1 MKEITQITLT
11 DEELEMLSFSVNFLN
26 YLLEKT
32 ENLEITKDKFEE
44 LNETLNKTKTH
55 KIGF

>member
-11 DEELEMLSFSVNFLN
+11 EEELEMLSFSVNFLN

-32 ENLEITKDKFEE
+32 ENFEITKDKFEE

-55 KIGF
+55 KVGF

>member
-44 LNETLNKTKTH
+44 LNETLNKTKTQ

>member
-1 MKEITQITLT
+1 MKEITHITLT
-11 DEELEMLSFSVNFLN
+11 DEEHEMLLFSVNFLN

-44 LNETLNKTKTH
+44 LNETLNKTKTY